1 MIRQFA
7 AMVMLLS
14 AGDAA
19 YRAEI
24 ERWRQEAE
32 RSLKADD
39 GWLTVAG
46 LFWLKEGVNRIGSGG
61 GNEIELPAGSAPAR
75 AGAIRFHAGMAELQI
90 ERGVPAAL
98 NGKPV
103 VSAVMRPD
111 SAGQPD
117 ILTLGDLSF
126 FIIQRGDR
134 FGVRLKDKNSRFRRN
149 FTGRKWFPVK
159 EEYRVTARFEP
170 HAQPRQIAIPN
181 VLGQSETMASPGRV
195 VFRWKGQ
202 EVSLEPV
209 SSGERLWFIFRDRTS
224 GKETYPAGRFLY
236 SGAPRDGKVEL
247 DFNQAYNPPCAFT
260 PYATCP
266 LPPRQNWL
274 PVRIEAGELTYHTE

>member
-1 MIRQFA
+1 MISRFA
-7 AMVMLLS
+7 AALMLLA

-24 ERWRQEAE
+24 ERWREQAE
-32 RSLKADD
+32 RSLRADD

-46 LFWLKEGVNRIGSGG
+46 LFWLKEGDNRLGSGK

-75 AGAIRFHAGMAELQI
+75 AGVIRFQSGKAELQI
-90 ERGVPAAL
+90 APGVRAAL

-111 SAGQPD
+111 SDGKPD
-117 ILTLGDLSF
+117 VLTLGDLSLF
-126 FIIQRGDR
+126 VIQRGDR
-134 FGVRLKDKNSRFRRN
+134 FGIRLKDKNSRFRRN

-159 EEYRVTARFEP
+159 EDYRVTARFEP
-170 HAQPRQIAIPN
+170 HARPRQISIPN
-181 VLGQSETMASPGRV
+181 VLGQIEKMASPGRV

-209 SSGERLWFIFRDRTS
+209 ASGERLWFIFRDRTS

-236 SGAPRDGKVEL
+236 SEAPRDGKVVL

-274 PVRIEAGELTYHTE
+274 PVRIEAGELTYHAE